1 MGRPRFE
8 QGMRLAG
15 RNSRNRLGSPG
26 TRETAGKQTE
36 KKKDTHMRLGRK
48 IFWAFVVL
56 WLVLTA
62 YLLLLSDKWA
72 SAASPAHAAAPF
84 AVTSENFPDL
94 LRETLQKNP
103 DLLLSILRENS
114 ESVLDIAQEG
124 SNQRRRKAL
133 LNQWKMD
140 LAQPKEVRLEGT
152 PIRGKAD
159 APVTIVAFSDFTCPY
174 CEQGAA
180 TISSIMKRNEG
191 KVRYVF
197 KHYPLDK
204 DGIAQKA
211 AEYHVA
217 AALQGDDKAWALYD
231 LLFERRNDVLK
242 RGVPA
247 LEDAAKDA
255 GLDMKKLSSDLKKK
269 SIAAAIDADI
279 EEGTRLGVQGT
290 PYFLV
295 NNLVIRGSL
304 SPTLFNEAIMMA
316 LQAAGKH

>member
-1 MGRPRFE
+1 
-8 QGMRLAG
+8 
-15 RNSRNRLGSPG
+15 
-26 TRETAGKQTE
+26 
-36 KKKDTHMRLGRK
+36 MRLGRK
-48 IFWAFVVL
+48 IFWAFVLL
-56 WLVLTA
+56 WIVLTA
-62 YLLLLSDKWA
+62 YLLLLSEKWA
-72 SAASPAHAAAPF
+72 SAANQAHAAAPF

-124 SNQRRRKAL
+124 SNQRRHKAL

-140 LAQPKEVRLEGT
+140 IAQPKEIHIEGM
-152 PIRGKAD
+152 PIRGNVD

-174 CEQGAA
+174 CQQSAA
-180 TISSIMKRNEG
+180 TIRSVMEQNEG

-197 KHYPLDK
+197 KHFPLDK
-204 DGIAQKA
+204 DGIAHKA

-217 AALQGDDKAWALYD
+217 AALQGNDKAWALYD
-231 LLFERRNDVLK
+231 LLFERRNEVLK
-242 RGVPA
+242 RGIPA
-247 LEDAAKDA
+247 IEEAARDA
-255 GLDMKKLSSDLKKK
+255 GLDMKKLASDLKKK

-304 SPTLFNEAIMMA
+304 SARLFNEAIAMA
-316 LQAAGKH
+316 LQATGKH

>member
-1 MGRPRFE
+1 
-8 QGMRLAG
+8 
-15 RNSRNRLGSPG
+15 
-26 TRETAGKQTE
+26 
-36 KKKDTHMRLGRK
+36 MRLGRK
-48 IFWAFVVL
+48 IFWAFVIL

-72 SAASPAHAAAPF
+72 SAATEAHAAAPF

-124 SNQRRRKAL
+124 SNQRKRKAL

-140 LAQPKEVRLEGT
+140 ITQPKQINLEGF
-152 PIRGKAD
+152 PIRGNVN

-174 CEQGAA
+174 CQQAA
-180 TISSIMKRNEG
+180 TTIRTVLKQNEG

-197 KHYPLDK
+197 KHFPLDK
-204 DGIAQKA
+204 TGTAQKA

-217 AALQGDDKAWALYD
+217 ASLQGEDKAWALYD
-231 LLFERRNDVLK
+231 LLFERRSDVLK

-247 LEDAAKDA
+247 IEEAARDA
-255 GLDMKKLSSDLKKK
+255 GLDMKKLAADLKKK
-269 SIAAAIDADI
+269 SIAAAVDADI

-290 PYFLV
+290 PYFMV
-295 NNLVIRGSL
+295 NNLVVRGSI
-304 SPTLFNEAIMMA
+304 SPSLFNEAIKMA
-316 LQAAGKH
+316 LQATGKQ